1 MSAYVDYVSVCL
13 QSTGM
18 CPMHKT
24 RHAGMYVRVRSTSTE
39 IDGLTERLVDRD
51 KNGDRDRDK
60 HRGEFVKVYGYRH
73 RLA

>member
-1 MSAYVDYVSVCL
+1 
-13 QSTGM
+13 
-18 CPMHKT
+18 MHKT